1 MSRDSLVALVDA
13 RLPGRG
19 LVSLGIEAD
28 VEVIA
33 VPARSL
39 LDVARFLTRDADAAY
54 DLLYLTAVDRF
65 EFLDRNAGT
74 PRFVLLVALVSRTH
88 QSRARLEV
96 EIDDDAGAFPS
107 LTSVWPSA
115 FLYELEVLDLF
126 GLTPE
131 GHPQPHRLLLPDGFV
146 GHPLRLDYRVGKH
159 QPQVPPPSSTPERV
173 DAPAVVGDRP

>member
-1 MSRDSLVALVDA
+1 MSRDSLAALVDA

-19 LVSLGIEAD
+19 LIARGTESG
-28 VEVIA
+28 VEVIT

-54 DLLYLTAVDRF
+54 DLLDLTAIDRI
-65 EFLDRNAGT
+65 DAS
-74 PRFVLLVALVSRTH
+74 PRFVVLVALVSRTH

-96 EIDDDAGAFPS
+96 GVDDDTGAFPS
-107 LTSVWPSA
+107 LTAVWPAA
-115 FLYELEVLDLF
+115 FLYELEILDLF

-146 GHPLRLDYRVGKH
+146 GHPLRLDYRIGKH
-159 QPQVPPPSSTPERV
+159 QPQVPPPSSSPERV
-173 DAPAVVGDRP
+173 DAGAPVRGSGGEP